1 MINEIKVIVK
11 NYLDSIALARLETG
25 IITASGIKITDKLTV
40 PMILVSG
47 NLKRYIQTGDKVRLL
62 RNLGG
67 QDFFILEII
76 DRSVILENTEIDIED
91 ITTTHQGTISTI
103 DIKKV
108 IK

>member
-47 NLKRYIQTGDKVRLL
+47 NLKRYIQ
-62 RNLGG
+62 
-67 QDFFILEII
+67 Q
-76 DRSVILENTEIDIED
+76 
-91 ITTTHQGTISTI
+91 
-103 DIKKV
+103 V
-108 IK
+108 IKFGYLGI